1 MAKIIN
7 ISNLTSNY
15 TMPDDTKKNYQTQS
29 NESATE
35 NMTTSFLKEKSTASS
50 YGAPKDEILQTL
62 KLINNSE
69 YPITVTNIKETISS
83 GGTFKAGSLIIGGV
97 AKSDADITKGV
108 ALDNP
113 INAGE
118 NITITYLLV
127 INESP
132 ATDIIN
138 TISDISYTVNEDLN
152 FTEKTMVVSIEIS
165 DNKITIVKTSNKSAV
180 IKGDK
185 LMFQNVITNNGRYLN
200 TDIFFKDDIPA
211 ETSFV
216 ENSVKINSELKEGL
230 DPTVGF
236 KLQDMNAGDEI
247 TVTFEVEVK

>member
-1 MAKIIN
+1 M
-7 ISNLTSNY
+7 
-15 TMPDDTKKNYQTQS
+15 
-29 NESATE
+29 
-35 NMTTSFLKEKSTASS
+35 
-50 YGAPKDEILQTL
+50 
-62 KLINNSE
+62 
-69 YPITVTNIKETISS
+69 
-83 GGTFKAGSLIIGGV
+83 
-97 AKSDADITKGV
+97 
-108 ALDNP
+108 
-113 INAGE
+113 
-118 NITITYLLV
+118 

-185 LMFQNVITNNGRYLN
+185 LLFQNVITNNGRYLN

-216 ENSVKINSELKEGL
+216 ENSVKINNELKEGL